1 MLKIL
6 CKKPKEHGIVFML
19 LMREMQNETTMRYL
33 NSTRIIEMNSHTLL
47 MEAKNGRTI
56 LKSYLAESIKDIN
69 PALLL
74 SGLYKKNTYI

>member
-1 MLKIL
+1 MKNTYKPIEKYAKDSDSHFTQWDSMWKIL

-47 MEAKNGRTI
+47 MKV
-56 LKSYLAESIKDIN
+56 
-69 PALLL
+69 
-74 SGLYKKNTYI
+74 